1 MVISVPVEDDVD
13 CTLHQRSSVV
23 TVGTGS
29 LASSSSG
36 RLTGAVVGETYAL
49 EEDEECAWHEGHI
62 RWAHRAPVH
71 RAATNIRW
79 LLLSAQ
85 PSVLLVK
92 LSIELSIDYRIPAAG
107 APVRP
112 RGSLRRVRVSR
123 LLPPRSGSR
132 APSCRL

>member
-1 MVISVPVEDDVD
+1 M
-13 CTLHQRSSVV
+13 R
-23 TVGTGS
+23 GTS
-29 LASSSSG
+29 DG
-36 RLTGAVVGETYAL
+36 RT
-49 EEDEECAWHEGHI
+49 
-62 RWAHRAPVH
+62 APS
-71 RAATNIRW
+71 AATNIRW